1 MPHTCC
7 DIFWWCTYS
16 RRSQRSCKPGWRRM
30 ISARAKPMRERKN
43 THLRTKAYLKLNIRC
58 LYWASVNRFCDD
70 SRKSTSWVKFWAL
83 AQSADTA
90 LWHSCNR
97 CCPSLSAHKV
107 APSINEHSSYVHI
120 TKENKQLKGNTW
132 VTFIRLHRDQM
143 STLLFKS
150 FHKFYIGLRSVFNLI
165 LSVWGFYYSCNN
177 NNSRSKK

>member
-107 APSINEHSSYVHI
+107 APSINEHSSYMHI

-132 VTFIRLHRDQM
+132 VTFAPGSDVNTPFQVHPQVLYWIKVCFQFDIKCLGF
-143 STLLFKS
+143 LLF
-150 FHKFYIGLRSVFNLI
+150 LQQ
-165 LSVWGFYYSCNN
+165 
-177 NNSRSKK
+177 

>member
-7 DIFWWCTYS
+7 DIFWWCTDS
-16 RRSQRSCKPGWRRM
+16 WRSQRSWKPGWRRR

-58 LYWASVNRFCDD
+58 LYWARMNRFCDD

-107 APSINEHSSYVHI
+107 VPSINEHSSYMHI
-120 TKENKQLKGNTW
+120 TEENKRLKGNTCKEW
-132 VTFIRLHRDQM
+132 LLSGCTRIRCQHSFSSPSASSILDEG
-143 STLLFKS
+143 LFS
-150 FHKFYIGLRSVFNLI
+150 IWY
-165 LSVWGFYYSCNN
+165 
-177 NNSRSKK
+177 